1 MRHQAPSPQCSPIM
15 AQPSQGLSCTLPK
28 DFTFSSVDASAPKT
42 PEHPFTELEMP
53 PPPRHSSCRIGE
65 PRLRGQVNLFT
76 STEGEPNIF
85 DLTRADVPL
94 PSIEFPPS
102 SEVSEPEQPPNEP
115 VTSHLLQVPSS
126 RRMAFKTPPAQIQT
140 TPFNFPETT
149 PWSSDDAQEI
159 GSSIERPGSAC
170 SRASDSSVSSVE
182 TFMTQPSLG
191 GGSCTSLESDL
202 HDPFDS
208 HPADANKFLLESP
221 SRPTT
226 TRGRSVEL
234 PRKKSRWTAEMDN
247 HLWNTYQRYL
257 QDPTITPFKTLPGSL
272 PPLGISHKVAREAKK
287 TWARVKP
294 KGQQPIHSSRP
305 HATDAD
311 RSAAPAKEDGAS
323 AGNRS
328 GSRTPTAKV
337 EPVKPRWP
345 RSEAAT
351 RRRLKFLCKR
361 KLSIAPHY
369 QRLLQS
375 RSPSPFPDVF
385 SLTAREPSR
394 FNSGHSNPATFATRD
409 LGVSLVSSSLPTALS
424 QLAAPADPASGQER
438 SNDYFS
444 HNPERHYVQQAGNL
458 GSTAAVNLSST
469 DPIPR
474 LGSPF
479 MYNTWGPDHS
489 RHAAPPTTPARRRGT
504 IHVTGSR
511 LRSPP
516 RMELNSN
523 VHKRRATHQLDLS
536 PNAGG
541 IQRNIQDLFRAG
553 KLKDGQ
559 RRVRLRNRGNTT
571 AGFTSKERIEQL
583 FSPPS
588 PFPVP
593 GSSSHDRAEPQGVC
607 QDLLHRG
614 GETIRRLGSP
624 FKFDAGPRIGRSP
637 RTPRHAPSLSDPFAG
652 SSFHRQIKR
661 DDPSQVSP
669 IKEQETPVKLP
680 YDPTEEGISDAER
693 IRRQILS
700 LPFTKQ

>member
-1 MRHQAPSPQCSPIM
+1 M
-15 AQPSQGLSCTLPK
+15 AQQPQGLSRTLPK

-53 PPPRHSSCRIGE
+53 PPPRHSSCRIGK
-65 PRLRGQVNLFT
+65 PRLRGPVNLFT

-85 DLTRADVPL
+85 DLSRADVPL

-115 VTSHLLQVPSS
+115 VTSDLLQVPSS
-126 RRMAFKTPPAQIQT
+126 RRMAFKTPPAQIRT

-159 GSSIERPGSAC
+159 GSSIERPGTAC

-182 TFMTQPSLG
+182 TYMTQPSLG
-191 GGSCTSLESDL
+191 GGSCTSLESDV
-202 HDPFDS
+202 HDSFDS
-208 HPADANKFLLESP
+208 NPAEANKFLLESP

-226 TRGRSVEL
+226 TRRRSLEL
-234 PRKKSRWTAEMDN
+234 PREKSRWTADMDN
-247 HLWNTYQRYL
+247 HLWNTYQLYL
-257 QDPTITPFKTLPGSL
+257 QDPTITPFKMLPGSL
-272 PPLGISHKVAREAKK
+272 PPLGVSHKVAREAKK
-287 TWARVKP
+287 TWARKKL
-294 KGQQPIHSSRP
+294 KGQQPIHSSLFQ
-305 HATDAD
+305 ATDAD
-311 RSAAPAKEDGAS
+311 RSGAPGKEDGAS

-328 GSRTPTAKV
+328 GSSTPTAKV

-369 QRLLQS
+369 QRMLQS

-385 SLTAREPSR
+385 SLTAREPPRS
-394 FNSGHSNPATFATRD
+394 NAGHSNPATFATRE
-409 LGVSLVSSSLPTALS
+409 LGVSLVSNSLPTALS
-424 QLAAPADPASGQER
+424 QLAATPDHASGQER
-438 SNDYFS
+438 SDDWFN
-444 HNPERHYVQQAGNL
+444 HPVRQPVQQAGNS
-458 GSTAAVNLSST
+458 GSTAAVNLSGT

-489 RHAAPPTTPARRRGT
+489 RRPAPPTTPARRRGT

-541 IQRNIQDLFRAG
+541 IQRNIQDLFRGG

-571 AGFTSKERIEQL
+571 AGFTSKERLEQL
-583 FSPPS
+583 FSPLS
-588 PFPVP
+588 PFQVP
-593 GSSSHDRAEPQGVC
+593 GSSSHDRAETQDVRN
-607 QDLLHRG
+607 DLLHPG

-624 FKFDAGPRIGRSP
+624 FKFDPGPRIDRSP

-669 IKEQETPVKLP
+669 IKEQETPVRLP

-693 IRRQILS
+693 IRRQILN
-700 LPFTKQ
+700 LPFTKK